1 MVDSTVVD
9 ELSVAAEGL
18 EVSLGAAAGMAG
30 AFESELARMRSA
42 LAATGRDV
50 STLERGFSRGL
61 RRAFEDVVF
70 DGESLSDALDGL
82 GRTMIQTTY
91 SAAVKPVTDR
101 FGELLGSG
109 VESLISGILPFAK
122 GAGFAQGRVMPFAS
136 GGVVRN
142 ATLFPM
148 RGGTGLM
155 GEAGPEAIL
164 PLARGTDGRL
174 GVRSATGRSVN
185 LVMNVTTPDVAGFRR
200 SRGQIAAQMSRA
212 LGRGARNL

>member
-200 SRGQIAAQMSRA
+200 SQGQIAAQMSRA